1 MFALSPIV
9 TSLVIT
15 QFQILLLS
23 QSAMANVRH
32 AISAGK
38 PSVEEKTQEDKILCK
53 GLMSGEEGKISNDVD
68 MKLRNRTHSHA
79 SFNATLLP
87 LFWWLTNFQFD
98 KIALVVIFE
107 ITVQGDR
114 DYWGNLRA
122 EQLSCSILF
131 FIERDPRPRDVL
143 PGILI
148 MREERRK
155 LYQREAIQK
164 VFPVV
169 K

>member
-1 MFALSPIV
+1 MTCWHVCIIASV
-9 TSLVIT
+9 VIT

-114 DYWGNLRA
+114 DY
-122 EQLSCSILF
+122 
-131 FIERDPRPRDVL
+131 
-143 PGILI
+143 
-148 MREERRK
+148 
-155 LYQREAIQK
+155 
-164 VFPVV
+164 
-169 K
+169 